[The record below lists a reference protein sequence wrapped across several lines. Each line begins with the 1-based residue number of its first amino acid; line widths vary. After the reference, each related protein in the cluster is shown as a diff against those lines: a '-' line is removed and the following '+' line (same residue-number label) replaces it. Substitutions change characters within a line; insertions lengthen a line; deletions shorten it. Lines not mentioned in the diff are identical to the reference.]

1 MYRPHPSFKPHPSF
15 IPHPPLNQAPILL
28 VVPNLSMEAYNPE
41 APGMIT
47 NPAPGLDLRNQLN
60 KKKQFDFNRLGGPGK
75 YLLQFIMQSILLT

>member
-1 MYRPHPSFKPHPSF
+1 
-15 IPHPPLNQAPILL
+15 
-28 VVPNLSMEAYNPE
+28 MEAYNPE